1 MFAQVPDARSLFD
14 GVGGEDTSSP
24 KFISH
29 AMRVLAGLDI
39 AINLLDQPDGVR
51 AQLEHLHH
59 QHEDR
64 HIPAQYFKVLL
75 IASVNSPF
83 SNH

>member
-1 MFAQVPDARSLFD
+1 LFAQVPEARSLFSH
-14 GVGGEDTSSP
+14 VGGDDTSSP
-24 KFISH
+24 KFIGH

-39 AINLLDQPDGVR
+39 AINLLDQPDALK

-64 HIPAQYFKVLL
+64 HISHLYYKVSFYLL
-75 IASVNSPF
+75 Q
-83 SNH
+83 